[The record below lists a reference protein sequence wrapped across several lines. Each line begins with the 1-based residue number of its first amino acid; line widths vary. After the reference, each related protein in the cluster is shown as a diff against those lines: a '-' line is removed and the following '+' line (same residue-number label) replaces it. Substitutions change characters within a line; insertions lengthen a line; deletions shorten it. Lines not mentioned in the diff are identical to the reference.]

1 MAGQECERS
10 MELREVDQML
20 GESVWQAKRCRPRLE
35 AGRVIRVD
43 ASECSVFGGRVPRV
57 VLW

>member
-1 MAGQECERS
+1 M
-10 MELREVDQML
+10 DQML